1 MQDVYTDWAE
11 ALAGCSLAAINHGI
25 TQAKN
30 GQHPPSQGEFL
41 AHCRAYKPNDCVLK
55 LELKLSPE
63 QVEINRKRIAE
74 IAEMLSR
81 KKQA

>member
-1 MQDVYTDWAE
+1 MQDVYADWAE

-25 TQAKN
+25 GMAKN

-41 AHCRAYKPNDCVLK
+41 AHCMTYKPNNHVLK
-55 LELKLSPE
+55 LELKLSPK